1 MILGSASALK
11 HKKKKKKKKK
21 KRGKKKKG
29 KKKKKEKRKKKK
41 KRGKKKKKNRRRGG
55 QKRGRFGGLIRPR
68 LSAEGAFVSSGRERR
83 KGTLD
88 LVPMTSGVEHFH
100 VSSETKKFPDD
111 DVRRLSGHGASLS
124 LSLSLGRGGNGGNGG
139 GGKRETTKKDR

>member
-1 MILGSASALK
+1 V
-11 HKKKKKKKKK
+11 
-21 KRGKKKKG
+21 R
-29 KKKKKEKRKKKK
+29 
-41 KRGKKKKKNRRRGG
+41 
-55 QKRGRFGGLIRPR
+55 LIRPR

-124 LSLSLGRGGNGGNGG
+124 LSLSLSEEGEMGGMGEGGNE
-139 GGKRETTKKDR
+139 RQRKKIDNAN